1 MKVKYLIDALLID
14 DIAGGLTWK
23 PVGVW
28 AVEVGAQSLAFEWAY
43 LPGNPERES
52 EADRVATAMVEAGI
66 QVIPEDFLEYHQS
79 AYNSYT
85 GQFYGPFE
93 EEFANLPVGCKE
105 IIARI
110 AKGELGL
117 TDG

>member
-1 MKVKYLIDALLID
+1 MRVKYLIDALLVD

-28 AVEVGAQSLAFEWAY
+28 AVEIGATTLAFEWKY
-43 LPGNPERES
+43 LPINPERDA
-52 EADRVATAMVEAGI
+52 EADRIATALVENGVTVLPA
-66 QVIPEDFLEYHQS
+66 DFLEYHQI

-93 EEFANLPVGCKE
+93 GEFANLPACCDKILRSFGGV
-105 IIARI
+105 
-110 AKGELGL
+110 
-117 TDG
+117 

>member
-1 MKVKYLIDALLID
+1 MRVKYLIDALLVD

-28 AVEVGAQSLAFEWAY
+28 AVEIGATSLAFEWKY
-43 LPGNPERES
+43 LPGNPEREA
-52 EADRVATAMVEAGI
+52 EADRIATALVENGMA
-66 QVIPEDFLEYHQS
+66 VIPADFLEYHKE

-93 EEFANLPVGCKE
+93 GEFVNLPACCEEELNKIV
-105 IIARI
+105 
-110 AKGELGL
+110 KGTIE
-117 TDG
+117 